1 MEIRVTKLTDEVL
14 LHKANKMTTGK
25 ESRMSLRTCYKTGH
39 SNQRTQIFW
48 VEFSN
53 IPSFVVGHLVRHIHA
68 QPFVQSLRTD
78 RGGLDFTKDC
88 EDMVTKI
95 EACAYG
101 QENDAPEYMLER
113 ATDTLEDVSTFIK
126 EAPEK
131 YGRMAPQSMGLLLN
145 AEEIINISKLR
156 LCNKASKE
164 TRDVWQEVKE
174 QVAKVDPDLAFM
186 MVPQCIYRGGIC
198 PEMKSCRFCESE
210 RGKKILSDYK
220 ELFEK

>member
-25 ESRMSLRTCYKTGH
+25 ESWMSLRTCYKAGH

-48 VEFSN
+48 IEFLG
-53 IPSFVVGHLVRHIHA
+53 IPSFVIGHLVRHVHA
-68 QPFVQSLRTD
+68 QPFVQSFRTD

-88 EDMVTKI
+88 EDMVEQI
-95 EACAYG
+95 ETCAYL
-101 QENDAPEYMLER
+101 QKDDAPEYMLER
-113 ATDTLEDVSTFIK
+113 ATDTLEDAATFIK
-126 EAPEK
+126 EAPYK
-131 YGRMAPQSMGLLLN
+131 YGRMAHQNMGLLLN

-156 LCNKASKE
+156 LCRRASKE

-198 PEMKSCRFCESE
+198 PENYSCRFCEGE
-210 RGKKILSDYK
+210 RGKKVLSDYK